1 MNETKHYAR
10 IDAKGIPKAFYASD
24 VHRNIPPDA
33 IEIPE
38 SNWRRHIEGQK
49 QQYVNG
55 VWQDYKPTAEELAAM
70 QAAQQQ
76 AVYDAYAAAA
86 QQRITDELKARDY
99 DDEAQLAIYAASA
112 GNTYQA
118 EAQGLID
125 WITGTVWPAWE
136 ALDPATIDPN
146 GAQAWAGE
154 LPSPQ
159 V

>member
-1 MNETKHYAR
+1 MFIH
-10 IDAKGIPKAFYASD
+10 IDASGKVIAVSEQKLDMGAAQVLEQPVKPDYPLHLYDWDGTKLVLNATRKAEYD
-24 VHRNIPPDA
+24 
-33 IEIPE
+33 
-38 SNWRRHIEGQK
+38 
-49 QQYVNG
+49 
-55 VWQDYKPTAEELAAM
+55 
-70 QAAQQQ
+70 AAQQQ

-112 GNTYQA
+112 GNPYQA

-146 GAQAWAGE
+146 GAQAWAGA